1 MCSATYLSKKWVE
14 RSKVAVG
21 PLIEKQTTR
30 MRRSISAGERLAVTL
45 YFSIK
50 ILMWSSDK
58 LVRGPVFGSGFSLG
72 ADVFFLGAAMFLG
85 FFFSFP
91 RRRRC
96 VCFGGRSVH
105 SIFSMGNTTLVVCYR
120 FCTSGENK
128 KTATCLY
135 RLRSPFCRSLFTGWE
150 PTEKL
155 STAG

>member
-72 ADVFFLGAAMFLG
+72 ADVFFLGAAMVF
-85 FFFSFP
+85 FFFSAKE
-91 RRRRC
+91 
-96 VCFGGRSVH
+96 
-105 SIFSMGNTTLVVCYR
+105 T
-120 FCTSGENK
+120 
-128 KTATCLY
+128 
-135 RLRSPFCRSLFTGWE
+135 RLGHVIEYALLIG
-150 PTEKL
+150 
-155 STAG
+155 